1 MSNIAATVEALVAD
15 KKNTRLAL
23 ATALAKAN
31 AELVALRAANSV
43 AQAPAPAPE
52 VTKFEAQLDALR
64 AANSVAPAPAPA
76 ASKWIGRPVQVK
88 ERVLPAHFAAAR
100 EAAMRMGRVVKVVA
114 A

>member
-43 AQAPAPAPE
+43 AQVPAPAPE
-52 VTKFEAQLDALR
+52 VAQV
-64 AANSVAPAPAPA
+64 VAPAPAPA
-76 ASKWIGRPVQVK
+76 ANKWVGRVVQVK

-100 EAAMRMGRVVKVVA
+100 EAAMRMGRSVKVVA